1 MVATKRKRSI
11 PLLISA
17 ILGVAYAIY
26 IIVYFGS
33 VGSNAQNVSEAIGT
47 GIATAL
53 VLPHIICTVI
63 AVIFNILAW
72 ALNKKAFA
80 LVAGILYAVAAVL
93 FFLYALFVI
102 VQMILCFVGFAKL
115 RKAPITSNLLNSG
128 NEITPSPQNGI
139 SVEPIKEHSDPE
151 ETTIM
156 RHAANRDSNERK
168 ITVLGTVAFIV
179 AALLVVSGTA
189 LAAIKADRNILKT
202 VPVQNQS
209 SLSSCLSI
217 ASNETQDI
225 HFGWNRAHSSAEEG
239 TTARVDEIWFKAY
252 DDVKNIENAEPLLD
266 ECIKYLKDHV
276 NNLYE
281 NNEVMEKSMY
291 YGFFIYN
298 YIEKNAGVDNVSEL
312 PNDTRNIYEAGYN
325 TQKAIKY
332 VYRGVDKIDDES
344 TQNALEKVKTALNNI
359 E

>member
-1 MVATKRKRSI
+1 MGVDKMRKR
-11 PLLISA
+11 
-17 ILGVAYAIY
+17 
-26 IIVYFGS
+26 
-33 VGSNAQNVSEAIGT
+33 NV
-47 GIATAL
+47 
-53 VLPHIICTVI
+53 
-63 AVIFNILAW
+63 
-72 ALNKKAFA
+72 
-80 LVAGILYAVAAVL
+80 
-93 FFLYALFVI
+93 
-102 VQMILCFVGFAKL
+102 
-115 RKAPITSNLLNSG
+115 
-128 NEITPSPQNGI
+128 
-139 SVEPIKEHSDPE
+139 
-151 ETTIM
+151 
-156 RHAANRDSNERK
+156 
-168 ITVLGTVAFIV
+168 TVLGVVAYVF
-179 AALLVVSGTA
+179 AALLVISGTA
-189 LAAIKADRNILKT
+189 FVAIKADRNISKT

-209 SLSSCLSI
+209 TSSSGLSI

-225 HFGWNRAHSSAEEG
+225 HFGWNPSHSSAEEG
-239 TTARVDEIWFKAY
+239 TTARVDEIGFKAY

-276 NNLYE
+276 NNFYE

-291 YGFFIYN
+291 YGSFIYN